1 MIVDFGLRFR
11 SIDQPMPTAADPK
24 WILKLIPGVKKSKTR
39 VIVGIGFLVLYFGWI
54 MLRLTESFPIK
65 SYEWLFLS
73 TFFLNGVV
81 HLTGG
86 LGIGPPAFLSDMS
99 LLISSQEVR
108 LKTGP
113 FKRVQ
118 RFAWSEVRS
127 LDYRMGKLHLTR
139 ATGQSETFDLAIF
152 GYSDL
157 QEIKKTLNLLAK
169 EKGVEAQGL
178 E

>member
-1 MIVDFGLRFR
+1 
-11 SIDQPMPTAADPK
+11 MPTAADPK

-99 LLISSQEVR
+99 LLISSQEAR

-113 FKRVQ
+113 FNRVQ

-127 LDYRMGKLHLTR
+127 LEYRMGKLHLTR

-157 QEIKKTLNLLAK
+157 QEIKKILSLLAK

-178 E
+178 EG

>member
-1 MIVDFGLRFR
+1 
-11 SIDQPMPTAADPK
+11 MPIAADPK
-24 WILKLIPGVKKSKTR
+24 WILKLTPGVKKSKTR
-39 VIVGIGFLVLYFGWI
+39 IIVGIVFLVLYFGWI
-54 MLRLTESFPIK
+54 FLRLTEPFPVK
-65 SYEWLFLS
+65 SYEWIFLS
-73 TFFLNGVV
+73 TFFLNGVL

-99 LLISSQEVR
+99 ILISSQELR

-113 FKRVQ
+113 FKPVQ

-157 QEIKKTLNLLAK
+157 QGIKKTLSLLAK

-178 E
+178 DS